1 MKDFLKNLGLE
12 NITLVIRKVRTN
24 RVSII
29 PTPNNVLIIR
39 TPNVSRVKNYV
50 IENLNWIKNV
60 FENYNQHPLNLA
72 KLFETG
78 FVMFKGKKTPCIKE
92 EASINRVYFNGE
104 SFIIKYRVSSDILNI
119 IKKKLKK
126 LAKEEFEALVKKE
139 AKRLNIGFNRLRVKD
154 TKTRWGSCSSNR
166 NINLSWRLIMAPT
179 YVYNYVIIH
188 ELIHIEEPNH
198 YKDFWN
204 KVKLYYPEFK
214 EAKDWLKKH
223 GIYLYTI

>member
-92 EASINRVYFNGE
+92 GASINRVYFNGE